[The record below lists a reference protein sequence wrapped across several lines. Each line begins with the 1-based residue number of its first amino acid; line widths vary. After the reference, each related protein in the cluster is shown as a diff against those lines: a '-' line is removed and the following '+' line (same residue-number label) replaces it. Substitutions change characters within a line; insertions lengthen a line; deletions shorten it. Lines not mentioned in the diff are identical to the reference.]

1 MKVLFV
7 CTGNTCRSPMA
18 QAIFTH
24 KVKEQKLDMSADSAA
39 MSLTYGERVNPKA
52 AEALKKLGITGFSHL
67 SQPVTPQ
74 LLDES
79 DFVVTMTW
87 QQRAAL
93 ASITDDDKLAAFCEF
108 SPAGDITDPYGQDQ
122 DAYDKCAHM
131 LSDGIDMLIAY
142 LKGRAGIK

>member
-24 KVKEQKLDMSADSAA
+24 KAKEQKLDMTADSAA
-39 MSLTYGERVNPKA
+39 ISLTYGERVNPKA
-52 AEALKKLGITGFSHL
+52 IEALKKLGITGFSHL

-74 LLDES
+74 LIDES
-79 DFVVTMTW
+79 DFIVTMTW

-93 ASITDDDKLAAFCEF
+93 AATTDDGKLAAFCEF
-108 SPAGDITDPYGQDQ
+108 SPSGDVPDPYGQDQ
-122 DAYDKCAHM
+122 EAYDKCAQA
-131 LSDGIDMLIAY
+131 LAKGIDLLIPY
-142 LKGRAGIK
+142 LKGRFSL